1 MQNFVWAIAMIFL
14 LSSCSEDEP
23 TLTSCTEKVDIA
35 SLQFPQTWKL
45 VKMTGS
51 MINTETTGANMDWQE
66 TILLNADGT
75 FTKTRDRNNETVEAS
90 GTYSFALTADLKI
103 AELTLTYP
111 SENNLIGSCYG
122 LLIEKYL
129 LFTQCKLTGTWS
141 HCDGPG
147 LEYEK
152 Q

>member
-1 MQNFVWAIAMIFL
+1 
-14 LSSCSEDEP
+14 
-23 TLTSCTEKVDIA
+23 
-35 SLQFPQTWKL
+35 
-45 VKMTGS
+45 MTGS
-51 MINTETTGANMDWQE
+51 MINTVTTGANMSWQE